1 MTAIRPTTAA
11 PALRV
16 AAKAAPAAQAAS
28 KAAPAKMA
36 ADSLQVTKTQAAKPA
51 AATVK
56 TQVEGMPLWKK
67 AAIGVGTVAVAG
79 ALGYAGAMVGGLGT
93 AVIAEKL
100 VSGAS
105 AIVGAGLWGGLI
117 FGAGG
122 LIGGGLLGNKWMNK
136 LFN

>member
-1 MTAIRPTTAA
+1 MTAIRQTTAA

-16 AAKAAPAAQAAS
+16 AKATSATKAAP

-36 ADSLQVTKTQAAKPA
+36 SDSLQVTRTQAAKPA

-67 AAIGVGTVAVAG
+67 AAVGVGTVAVAG
-79 ALGYAGAMVGGLGT
+79 ALGYAGALVGGLGT

-100 VSGAS
+100 ISGAS

-136 LFN
+136 LLN